1 MSYNSDY
8 NAGGWIDKL
17 LEKLD
22 RAKCEVTFDPH
33 AFDRSEY
40 WSLDID
46 KVEETVRTGSIVP
59 GKCKEPN
66 KLCFERY
73 FGKENTTYAVIARF
87 HEQFIE
93 VKTVWPKNG
102 R

>member
-1 MSYNSDY
+1 MSYNFNY
-8 NAGGWIDKL
+8 NNGRWIDVL

-40 WSLDID
+40 WSIDLDKI
-46 KVEETVRTGSIVP
+46 EEAARTGIIVL
-59 GKCKEPN
+59 GKCEESN

-73 FGKENTTYAVIARF
+73 FGKENTTYTVIARF

-93 VKTVWPKNG
+93 VMTVWPRKG